1 MELLVSASFIAS
13 FFAGVAALFAP
24 CCVTVLLPTYMASI
38 FKQRSTIFVMTFVY
52 FLGLLAVF
60 MPIGLG
66 VSLVTQLFSAY
77 HNIIFILGSA
87 FLIFLGLTL
96 LFGIQFSFPTLVHP
110 QLKNS
115 GFISVFVLG
124 IFSAIATTCCAP
136 VLAGVLAL
144 AALPASFLLG
154 GAYTLAYV
162 LGMVIPL
169 FALSMVLDK
178 TKFTKNFFT
187 FRKTVSYSILGKK
200 VRLTVSNLFSGAMFL
215 LLGVIIIYLALTNNL
230 VTHASYQ
237 ISINVYLTRFIQT
250 IGNYTKIL
258 PEPVWAIIF
267 FIIFLVITL
276 KALSEFLKNKTNQA
290 EKKEGD

>member
-1 MELLVSASFIAS
+1 MDLLISASFIAS

-24 CCVTVLLPTYMASI
+24 CCVTVLLPTYFASI
-38 FKQRSTIFVMTFVY
+38 FKQRSTVFLMTFIY

-66 VSLVTQLFSAY
+66 VSTITQLFSEY
-77 HNIIFILGSA
+77 HNIIFTAGSL
-87 FLIFLGLTL
+87 FLILLGLTL
-96 LFGIQFSFPTLVHP
+96 ILGVQFSYPTFVHP

-115 GFISVFVLG
+115 GLFSVFVLG
-124 IFSAIATTCCAP
+124 VFSGIATTCCAP

-169 FALSMVLDK
+169 FVLSMVLDK
-178 TKFTKNFFT
+178 SKFTQQFFI
-187 FRKTVSYSILGKK
+187 FRKTVSYKILGKK
-200 VRLTVSNLFSGAMFL
+200 IRLTLSNLFSGVMFL
-215 LLGVIIIYLALTNNL
+215 SLGAVIIYLALTNNL

-237 ISINVYLTRFIQT
+237 ISINIYLTRFIQM
-250 IGNYTKIL
+250 IGQYTKII
-258 PEPVWAIIF
+258 PETAWAIIF
-267 FIIFLVITL
+267 LLVFLVITFKSL
-276 KALSEFLKNKTNQA
+276 KELLKSRKNRSGT
-290 EKKEGD
+290 KEGE

>member
-1 MELLVSASFIAS
+1 MDLLISASFIAS

-24 CCVTVLLPTYMASI
+24 CCVTVLLPTYFASI
-38 FKQRSTIFVMTFVY
+38 FKQRSTVFLMTFIY

-66 VSLVTQLFSAY
+66 VSTITQLFSEY
-77 HNIIFILGSA
+77 HNIIFTAGSL

-96 LFGIQFSFPTLVHP
+96 ILGVQFSFPAFVHP

-115 GFISVFVLG
+115 GLLSVFVLG
-124 IFSAIATTCCAP
+124 VFSGIATTCCAP

-169 FALSMVLDK
+169 FVLSMV
-178 TKFTKNFFT
+178 
-187 FRKTVSYSILGKK
+187 
-200 VRLTVSNLFSGAMFL
+200 
-215 LLGVIIIYLALTNNL
+215 
-230 VTHASYQ
+230 
-237 ISINVYLTRFIQT
+237 
-250 IGNYTKIL
+250 
-258 PEPVWAIIF
+258 
-267 FIIFLVITL
+267 
-276 KALSEFLKNKTNQA
+276 
-290 EKKEGD
+290 